1 MPIYDVAALVSVILG
16 TTSILAIVGKFF
28 ILGPLTRLIDE
39 RTRPVQPGSNG
50 GLSLPDVAR
59 TVDRIETKL
68 DRHIEWHMG
77 DAK

>member
-1 MPIYDVAALVSVILG
+1 MPIDDVAALVSVILG

-28 ILGPLTRLIDE
+28 ILGPLTRLIDD
-39 RTRPVQPGSNG
+39 RTQPVQPHANG
-50 GLSLPDVAR
+50 GLALPDVAR
-59 TVDRIETKL
+59 TVERIEAKL